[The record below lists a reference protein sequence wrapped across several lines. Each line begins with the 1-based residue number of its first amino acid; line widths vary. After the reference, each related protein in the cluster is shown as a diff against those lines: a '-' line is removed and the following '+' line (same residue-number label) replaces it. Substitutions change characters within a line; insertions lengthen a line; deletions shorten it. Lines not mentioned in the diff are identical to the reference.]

1 MSTPT
6 KHTSGPDVLPS
17 LVTSAFTGAVA
28 TVVLIPAFR
37 EIFAQLVAIQYS
49 LSSNGGTFS
58 QELSTIVFAGNL
70 AFVLLPVAS
79 TVGSIF
85 FAYSNIGIGGVVL
98 YLIISS
104 AASGMLLG
112 STMAVLTFIFGSIAL
127 TVIFAFRSK
136 PNRRR
141 PVATRR

>member
-6 KHTSGPDVLPS
+6 KHTSGPDVLSS

-49 LSSNGGTFS
+49 LSSNGSTFS
-58 QELSTIVFAGNL
+58 QELSTIVFAGKL

-79 TVGSIF
+79 TVGSIV
-85 FAYSNIGIGGVVL
+85 FAYSNVEIGGVVL
-98 YLIISS
+98 YLIIASS
-104 AASGMLLG
+104 ASGMLLG
-112 STMAVLTFIFGSIAL
+112 STMAVLTFIFGGIAL
-127 TVIFAFRSK
+127 TVIFALRSK

-141 PVATRR
+141 PVTTRR